1 VARPAKSPTG
11 PGGGRCRRQQGCVCQ
26 DPGASPHESRADRE
40 PELPCR
46 GYKKPGLRSRLI
58 WGGAVNWE
66 MEERGSGQA
75 NAGFLM
81 TRESLSGKKS
91 SVVIVDDQSTGRR
104 ILEQVIRGIDDGLEV
119 RTFSD
124 PFKALSW
131 IRSQPTD
138 LVLTD
143 YKMPAMD
150 GIALIRHVRSIPA
163 CSNIPIIVVTVVEDV
178 RIRYAA
184 LDAGATDFLSRPID
198 QYECRARCR
207 NLLTLRQ
214 QELIIRNRAK
224 WLEDQ
229 VAIATRDVQARE
241 RETLLRLGKAGEYR
255 DESTG
260 NHVLRMA
267 RYSRLIAEALSLPR
281 SVCEDIEL
289 AAPMHDIGKIGIPDA
304 ILLKDGPLN
313 EREFDVMKTH
323 TRIGYEILRDSPSRR
338 ILLGAVIA
346 LNHHERYDGL
356 GYPQGLRGD
365 AIPLSARIVAVCDV
379 YDALTSARPYKG
391 PWPASE
397 ALSYIRQRSGSQFDP
412 ACVEAFLSCR
422 QAVAETQQALS
433 DSEAGERPSGV
444 GLGGVT
450 VKCNSGSA

>member
-1 VARPAKSPTG
+1 
-11 PGGGRCRRQQGCVCQ
+11 
-26 DPGASPHESRADRE
+26 
-40 PELPCR
+40 
-46 GYKKPGLRSRLI
+46 
-58 WGGAVNWE
+58 